1 MQLTHFGHSCVL
13 VETGAAR
20 LLFDPG
26 TLSGGF
32 EELTDL
38 DAVFITHQHPDHVD
52 VRKLPELLE
61 ANPSAELYTDPGTA
75 HEMAEAHQSRRVVG
89 AGDAF
94 EVAGAAVNVVGGEH
108 AVIHPDIPVVPNTGY
123 LVDHGAFYHPGD
135 SFHLPEQ
142 RVDVLGLPT
151 AAPWLKISEAIEF
164 FRAVSP
170 RVAVPIHQGL
180 LALPEAF
187 YSHFESLGPST
198 SAVSVLEHRVAATV

>member
-1 MQLTHFGHSCVL
+1 MELTHYGHSCVL
-13 VETGAAR
+13 VEAGAAR

-32 EELTDL
+32 EELTGL
-38 DAVFITHQHPDHVD
+38 DAVLITHQHPDHLD
-52 VRKLPELLE
+52 VRKLPELLA

-75 HEMAEAHQSRRVVG
+75 RELAEAHQSARVVG
-89 AGDAF
+89 AGDSF
-94 EVAGAAVNVVGGEH
+94 KVRGVAVDVLGGQH
-108 AVIHPDIPVVPNTGY
+108 AVIHPDIPIVPNTGY
-123 LVDHGAFYHPGD
+123 LIDHGAFYHPGD
-135 SFHLPEQ
+135 SFHVPDQ

-187 YSHFESLGPST
+187 YSHFENLGPPA
-198 SAVSVLEHRVAATV
+198 SALTVLEHRSATEV